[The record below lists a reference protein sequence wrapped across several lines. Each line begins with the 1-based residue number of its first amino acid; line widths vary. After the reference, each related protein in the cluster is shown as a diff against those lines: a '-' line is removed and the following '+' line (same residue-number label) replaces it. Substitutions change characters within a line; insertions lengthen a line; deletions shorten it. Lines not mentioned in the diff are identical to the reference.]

1 MRFLHESSEQAT
13 NQEQQNH
20 QNRNAE
26 QTIRRRLAWSCSS
39 FHIGCSSRH
48 DAFRQ
53 SAASRN
59 MQHLRTYDTF
69 SVPRRRHGIKDQ
81 AFRKLA
87 QSDRGGAQMWS
98 RRNERLTRL
107 PCKVYLR
114 RRGSRLQRRYSTL
127 LNLPA
132 LGGHMPVGT
141 GFGIRFLRA
150 TPRSNTIVSPPVFRF
165 CRPQW

>member
-1 MRFLHESSEQAT
+1 LAAPAGTMRSADRPPAETCSVCGHPTHFPCQRDAT
-13 NQEQQNH
+13 GQ
-20 QNRNAE
+20 RNKNSDSW
-26 QTIRRRLAWSCSS
+26 RNP
-39 FHIGCSSRH
+39 IG
-48 DAFRQ
+48 D
-53 SAASRN
+53 
-59 MQHLRTYDTF
+59 
-69 SVPRRRHGIKDQ
+69 
-81 AFRKLA
+81 
-87 QSDRGGAQMWS
+87 GAHMWS

-150 TPRSNTIVSPPVFRF
+150 TPRSNTFVSPPVFRF